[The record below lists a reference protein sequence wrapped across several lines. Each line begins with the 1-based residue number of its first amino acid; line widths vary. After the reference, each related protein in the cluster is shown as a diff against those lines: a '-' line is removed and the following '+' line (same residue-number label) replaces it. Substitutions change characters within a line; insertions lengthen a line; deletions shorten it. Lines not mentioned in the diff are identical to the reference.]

1 MKNIK
6 IKSLKIASQAR
17 NDTSILAIARRKD
30 NLLQRFRGASIFKQ
44 FKALLL
50 IFVLCLLACNGEQK
64 TEEKSAVAK
73 QQTFTCPMHPQVIK
87 HEMGTCPICAMDLV
101 PFEKNS
107 DDKSIKLDAQRQLLA
122 NIKTI
127 RIGDEGN
134 SEGISNQSVLNGRL
148 VVDPQQSNYISAKV
162 AGRVEELF
170 VRETGVAI
178 SKGQPLYKLYSEQ
191 LATLQQEYLMALAQ
205 QKQFAG
211 DKLEQQLVSSAKQ
224 KLLLYGQ
231 TEAQLQKLSK
241 TQQKNPYVTVFATQS
256 GTVAELSIT
265 QGQYV
270 AEGSPIMRLEGYGKL
285 WVEADVYPNEM
296 KQIKQGQALKVVVN
310 GWEDQ
315 AQTMKVDFINP
326 SLQAGT
332 QLTQIRGSIANP
344 NGQWQPGLQVKVM
357 LAANGTAGGM
367 NLPVDAVI
375 RDGKGQH
382 VWVKKGKDSFE
393 PMSVSVGKANGNSVQ
408 ITSGL
413 ATGDEVVVTGAY
425 LLYSEYV
432 LKRGK
437 HPLGKS

>member
-1 MKNIK
+1 MKKTKYI
-6 IKSLKIASQAR
+6 IY
-17 NDTSILAIARRKD
+17 
-30 NLLQRFRGASIFKQ
+30 LLF
-44 FKALLL
+44 LL
-50 IFVLCLLACNGEQK
+50 ILIIVAGCSGKKK
-64 TEEKSAVAK
+64 TDEKTVDKK

-107 DDKSIKLDAQRQLLA
+107 DDKSIKLDEQRQLLA

-127 RIGDEGN
+127 KIGDGENG
-134 SEGISNQSVLNGRL
+134 EGISNQSVLNGRL
-148 VVDPQQSNYISAKV
+148 VVDPQQSNYISAKI

-241 TQQKNPYVTVFATQS
+241 TQQKNPYVIVFATQG
-256 GTVAELSIT
+256 GTVAELSIA

-270 AEGSPIMRLEGYGKL
+270 AEGSPIIRLEGYGKL

-296 KQIKQGQALKVVVN
+296 KHIKQGQALKVVVN

-357 LAANGTAGGM
+357 LAQEVNRGM

-375 RDGKGQH
+375 RDGKGEH
-382 VWVKKGKDSFE
+382 VWIKTGKDSFE
-393 PMSVSVGKANGNSVQ
+393 PMSVSIGKANGNSIN
-408 ITSGL
+408 ITSGIV
-413 ATGDEVVVTGAY
+413 TGDEVVVSGAY

-437 HPLGKS
+437 HPLDKS